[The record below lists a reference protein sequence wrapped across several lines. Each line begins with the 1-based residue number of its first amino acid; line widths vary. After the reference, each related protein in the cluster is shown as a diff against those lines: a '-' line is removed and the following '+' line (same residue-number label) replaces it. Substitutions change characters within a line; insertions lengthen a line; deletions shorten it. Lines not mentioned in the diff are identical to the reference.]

1 MTGRRSNQLSHWAF
15 LRRIY
20 LQNRIHYYIHP
31 RFYRLLSDHSISL
44 CFSFFHSFLSHPV
57 VFGSSIS
64 ASLLSN
70 DLYTKFLWRLR
81 LQKQVFRSN
90 PRPISSSQL
99 HTLLHF
105 HLCPIYLVVFKGS
118 YYLRMGYLI
127 LRGAS
132 RLDAF
137 SVYPFPTWLPGHA
150 PGGTT
155 GTPVV
160 SPTRSSRTKVSSS
173 QISYAHAG

>member
-81 LQKQVFRSN
+81 YKKQVFRSN

-127 LRGAS
+127 LRGGFTLRCLQ
-132 RLDAF
+132 RL
-137 SVYPFPTWLPGHA
+137 SLPDLATRPCSWRNNRYTSGQSN
-150 PGGTT
+150 
-155 GTPVV
+155 PVL
-160 SPTRSSRTKVSSS
+160 
-173 QISYAHAG
+173 SY